1 MPSFPQCYGPHA
13 HRDLAIKNAT
23 RVSVSFAQFICQT
36 SEGHR
41 MEMEETGHAL
51 FDSLRT
57 SNVEMPCWKTPVATW
72 SLGNVWMPWGFG
84 NTEFCSQRVSWKGIA
99 RWEGV
104 TLWKGLK
111 GVGVALFECCE
122 VPHPR
127 KDGQETKKL
136 RRCVTLQILLGWHWI
151 KSFIGSFNCATP
163 LQGDPR
169 NRFRRSCALNS
180 EWKTNCEQMLLAA
193 DVRCAVQQHLRLKKE
208 RHSRHIGT
216 RQYRSPEVVLG
227 LQWDEKTDAPR
238 TFEKGQ
244 FLVSGRR

>member
-1 MPSFPQCYGPHA
+1 MSKCHVERLPWRHGPLA
-13 HRDLAIKNAT
+13 MFECCEALAIQNSAV
-23 RVSVSFAQFICQT
+23 R
-36 SEGHR
+36 GW
-41 MEMEETGHAL
+41 
-51 FDSLRT
+51 
-57 SNVEMPCWKTPVATW
+57 VEKGWKA
-72 SLGNVWMPWGFG
+72 WGLH
-84 NTEFCSQRVSWKGIA
+84 TMCI
-99 RWEGV
+99 
-104 TLWKGLK
+104 
-111 GVGVALFECCE
+111 FECCE

-163 LQGDPR
+163 LQGDPG

-180 EWKTNCEQMLLAA
+180 EWKTNCELLAA
-193 DVRCAVQQHLRLKKE
+193 DVRCAVQPHLRLKKE

-244 FLVSGRR
+244 FLVSGRRR